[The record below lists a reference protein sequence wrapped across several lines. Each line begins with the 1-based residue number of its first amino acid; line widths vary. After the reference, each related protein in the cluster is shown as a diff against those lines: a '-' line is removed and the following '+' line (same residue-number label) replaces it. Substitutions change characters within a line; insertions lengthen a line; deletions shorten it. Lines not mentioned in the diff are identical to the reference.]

1 MKHLPMSSSS
11 CALTWPEP
19 PDAASDEESESSEV
33 DSTTLAYA
41 ESNSYWLPLV
51 GNSDSLFAPSTS
63 SATFLL
69 VLTVSVSISLV
80 VNSAAPAAY
89 ADYLLSA

>member
-1 MKHLPMSSSS
+1 MNHLPMSSSS

-41 ESNSYWLPLV
+41 ESNSY
-51 GNSDSLFAPSTS
+51 
-63 SATFLL
+63 
-69 VLTVSVSISLV
+69 
-80 VNSAAPAAY
+80 
-89 ADYLLSA
+89 